1 MLQDSGSRESTPG
14 TALNLTLAVPGHRI
28 PSAFLSLTFLS
39 EVESCPLKEWACDS
53 SCIFLLMFINWRL
66 EYLLHGDTSR
76 RCYDLYN
83 KYLLS
88 VFYNLVNFYIS
99 TLRSRLVC
107 LLIARFQRAV
117 LYVLYRVLVCVFFFG
132 VSFPLFS
139 FSMRV
144 RWIWFSVTLWL
155 FYSYDLKL
163 LFFLLYLM
171 STCGM
176 TLK

>member
-1 MLQDSGSRESTPG
+1 
-14 TALNLTLAVPGHRI
+14 
-28 PSAFLSLTFLS
+28 
-39 EVESCPLKEWACDS
+39 
-53 SCIFLLMFINWRL
+53 MFC
-66 EYLLHGDTSR
+66 TV
-76 RCYDLYN
+76 C
-83 KYLLS
+83 LS
-88 VFYNLVNFYIS
+88 VCS
-99 TLRSRLVC
+99 
-107 LLIARFQRAV
+107 FQRE
-117 LYVLYRVLVCVFFFG
+117 L
-132 VSFPLFS
+132 SFS